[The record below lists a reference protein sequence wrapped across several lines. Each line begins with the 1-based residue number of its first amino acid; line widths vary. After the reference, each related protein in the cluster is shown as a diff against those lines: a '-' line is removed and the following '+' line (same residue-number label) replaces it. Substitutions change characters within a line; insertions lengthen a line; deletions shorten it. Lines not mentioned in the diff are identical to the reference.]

1 MNRCLLWMCCA
12 LAACQ
17 PGPDEPQAP
26 TGAEQAEASGD
37 GAAPS
42 PAEVAAMTAR
52 LKARHVADL
61 PTAEQLAATPRAE
74 ASLREIART
83 GETMVVRTRALALL
97 RHFHSPATGELLA
110 GIVADAA
117 APKALRAAAVTGLG
131 GQPLDAQPERLA
143 LVVAA
148 LRDDDP
154 RIGVAAVEALGGSE
168 GGRKALREAAQTG
181 TLPPKVQAA
190 IEAR

>member
-26 TGAEQAEASGD
+26 TGARQAEASD
-37 GAAPS
+37 DAAPS
-42 PAEVAAMTAR
+42 SAEVAAMTAR

-61 PTAEQLAATPRAE
+61 PTAEQLAAIPRAE

-83 GETMVVRTRALALL
+83 GETMVVRTRALTLL

-131 GQPLDAQPERLA
+131 GQPLDEQPERMA

-148 LRDDDP
+148 LSDADP
-154 RIGVAAVEALGGSE
+154 RIGLAAVEALGGSE

-181 TLPPKVQAA
+181 KLSPQVQAA

>member
-26 TGAEQAEASGD
+26 SGAGQAEASGD
-37 GAAPS
+37 DAAPTA
-42 PAEVAAMTAR
+42 AEVAALATR
-52 LKARHVADL
+52 LKARHVGDL
-61 PTAEQLAATPRAE
+61 PTAEQLAGYPKAE
-74 ASLREIART
+74 ASLRELARS
-83 GETMVVRTRALALL
+83 GETMVVRTRALTLL

-117 APKALRAAAVTGLG
+117 APKALRAAAVTGLA
-131 GQPLDAQPERLA
+131 GQPLGEQPERMA
-143 LVVAA
+143 LVVSVLAE
-148 LRDDDP
+148 DDP
-154 RIGVAAVEALGGSE
+154 RIGLAAVEVLGGSAA
-168 GGRKALREAAQTG
+168 GRKALGDAAQRG

-190 IEAR
+190 IDAR